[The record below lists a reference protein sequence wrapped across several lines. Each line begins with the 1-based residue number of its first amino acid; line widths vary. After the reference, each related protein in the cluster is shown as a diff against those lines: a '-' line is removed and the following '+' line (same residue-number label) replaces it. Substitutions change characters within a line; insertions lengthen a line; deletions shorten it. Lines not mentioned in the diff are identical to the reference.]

1 MKMDIEMASQFDVPN
16 DVRRNPTIAWRKI
29 ETSNSSLKTRGAAAP
44 PALKLLGVFVRF
56 RRTFAEVIMFGGASA
71 HEF

>member
-1 MKMDIEMASQFDVPN
+1 MLALTSTLYVCLFVMQNLIMVTCAG
-16 DVRRNPTIAWRKI
+16 

-44 PALKLLGVFVRF
+44 TLELLGVFVRF
-56 RRTFAEVIMFGGASA
+56 RRTFAEVITFGGASA